1 MFEKIIGHENEKTEI
16 LVHMKNNSLSHAYIL
31 YGIEGIGKYT
41 FAVEFAKSILCNTS
55 DIYCSNCSS
64 CTLCDANTHPD
75 FKILSD
81 NKTIGVKEI
90 KSLGE
95 FVNTKSILSSYKVII
110 IDQAEKM
117 TVAAQNKFLKTFE
130 NPPKNVIIILIVNN
144 YDLIID
150 TIKSRGYEIYFKPLS
165 AKEITEYLIK
175 KTDIDKNYLLKTS
188 KFFQGSILK
197 ANELIL
203 SDDFKYIV
211 SFPEQIFNSIIAKD
225 ETNLIKLIREL
236 NSKTNKIQDT
246 LEYILMWIRD
256 ISIYKISKEDSAL
269 LFSEQ
274 ADIIKRHSNYF
285 STNILHEFSKE
296 IENTKI
302 IINNN
307 VNKIV
312 ALNYCLLKI
321 QEDYNEFSDRN

>member
-1 MFEKIIGHENEKTEI
+1 MFEKIIGHENEKKEVMLHI
-16 LVHMKNNSLSHAYIL
+16 KNNSLSHAYIL

-41 FAVEFAKSILCNTS
+41 FAVEFAKSILCNSS
-55 DIYCSNCSS
+55 DIYCDSCSS

-75 FKILSD
+75 FKILTN

-90 KSLGE
+90 KNLSE

-117 TVAAQNKFLKTFE
+117 TIAAQNKFLKTFE
-130 NPPKNVIIILIVNN
+130 TPPKNVIIILIVSNS
-144 YDLIID
+144 DLIID
-150 TIKSRGYEIYFKPLS
+150 TIKSRGYEINFNPLS
-165 AKEITEYLIK
+165 ASEITEYLLK
-175 KTDIDKNYLLKTS
+175 KTDMDKNYLINSS
-188 KFFQGSILK
+188 KFFQGSISK

-203 SDDFKYIV
+203 SDDFKYII
-211 SFPEQIFNSIIAKD
+211 SFPEKIFDSIIAKN
-225 ETNLIKLIREL
+225 ETTLIKLIREL
-236 NSKTNKIQDT
+236 DSKTNRIQDT

-256 ISIYKISKEDSAL
+256 ISIYKISKDNSAL

-285 STNILHEFSKE
+285 NTNILNEFSKE

-307 VNKIV
+307 VNQMV
-312 ALNYCLLKI
+312 SLNYCLLKI
-321 QEDYNEFSDRN
+321 QEDYNEFSNRH